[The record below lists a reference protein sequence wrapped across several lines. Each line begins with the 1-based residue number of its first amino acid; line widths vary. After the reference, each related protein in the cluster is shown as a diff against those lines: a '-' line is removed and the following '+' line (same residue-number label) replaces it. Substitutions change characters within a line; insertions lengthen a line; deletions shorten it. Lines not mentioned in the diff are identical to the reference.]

1 MVMTTQ
7 ELASLVGEVMALL
20 TVYVFVVAFLGYLA
34 GQFAEMLGVWAWR
47 FIARRRRPAPFVDR
61 VRRIER
67 ATQRNVDLLQRI
79 RARLY
84 REAERRGETLEGL

>member
-1 MVMTTQ
+1 MTAH
-7 ELASLVGEVMALL
+7 ELASVVGEVMSLL
-20 TVYVFVVAFLGYLA
+20 TVYVFVVAFLGYVA
-34 GQFAEMLGVWAWR
+34 GQVAEFLGVAAWR
-47 FIARRRRPAPFVDR
+47 FIVRRRKPAPFADR

-79 RARLY
+79 RARMY